1 MLIVEFDR
9 ECSFSANSAKLGVM
23 ANFREIK
30 KFLGRHAVLLLLLGA
45 AVLLLLFYQKLAP
58 TGFEAQTPKIPTVGK
73 TIIAGITTLDASGK
87 VVKRFQIYGTVSE
100 ATSEKFVIR
109 RPNGKHYTLPP
120 FYSNV
125 CPAAPGEYRL
135 RSTGE
140 VVVNPDYTT
149 TWDVHEPFPSDFK

>member
-1 MLIVEFDR
+1 LLNVELDR
-9 ECSFSANSAKLGVM
+9 ECNFSANSVKLSAM
-23 ANFREIK
+23 ANFMEIK
-30 KFLGRHAVLLLLLGA
+30 KFFSRHAVLLLLLGT

-58 TGFEAQTPKIPTVGK
+58 TGFEAETPKIPIAGK
-73 TIIAGITTLDASGK
+73 TIIIGVTTLDSSGK

-100 ATSEKFVIR
+100 ATREKFVIR
-109 RPNGKHYTLPP
+109 RPNGKNYTLPP

-149 TWDVHEPFPSDFK
+149 TWDVHEPFPADFR

>member
-1 MLIVEFDR
+1 
-9 ECSFSANSAKLGVM
+9 M

-140 VVVNPDYTT
+140 DG
-149 TWDVHEPFPSDFK
+149 